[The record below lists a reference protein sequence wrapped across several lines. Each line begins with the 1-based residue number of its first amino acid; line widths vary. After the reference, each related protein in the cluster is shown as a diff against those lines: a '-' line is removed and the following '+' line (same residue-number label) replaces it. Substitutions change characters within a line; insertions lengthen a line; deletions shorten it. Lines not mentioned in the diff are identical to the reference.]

1 MIHEAMRTA
10 TRILGIALI
19 LLLAGGSRPA
29 QQARPAANFT
39 YGGNAAQ
46 VPAELIDNLVFLPVR
61 VNNSQPSLFQ
71 LDSSAA
77 RSSIDPARAAE
88 IGLAELKPAM
98 LNLSG
103 LDVTLGAL
111 AEAPK
116 KEASARVGRPFEGT
130 LGGDFFSDLVVEI
143 DYARQTVRFYD
154 PGAYNYSGHGKSLP
168 LTMAGGVPQI
178 PAKFSVSG
186 ERPHEGSFI
195 VDTALES
202 PVVISDRYAGSH
214 HVFST
219 HAKTLPAW
227 DPAAGGERSAVVGRL
242 KGFHLGPYVA
252 ENVLAVFSPADLVGT
267 GDAHA
272 AGVIGA
278 GMLRRFVATF
288 DFPHH
293 QLILEPNV
301 HFGETDQEDK
311 SGLGIVA
318 KGPGLKTFEIVQ
330 VLSGSPGAEAGI
342 QKGDV
347 IAGIDEDAAA
357 DLSLSAVRNWFRQV
371 GHRYKLELER
381 EGKTLE
387 VALQMRRL
395 I

>member
-1 MIHEAMRTA
+1 MIRGAIEIASK
-10 TRILGIALI
+10 ICGIALI
-19 LLLAGGSRPA
+19 LPLAGASRPA
-29 QQARPAANFT
+29 QQQPPAAHFA

-46 VPAELIDNLVFLPVR
+46 VPAEMIDNLVFLPVR
-61 VNNSQPSLFQ
+61 VNNSQPALFQ

-88 IGLAELKPAM
+88 IGLAELRPAM

-111 AEAPK
+111 ATAAK
-116 KEASARVGRPFEGT
+116 KEGSAQVGRPFEGT

-154 PGAYNYSGHGKSLP
+154 PGTYNYSGHGKSIP
-168 LTMAGGVPQI
+168 LTVAGGLPQI
-178 PAKFSVSG
+178 PAKFSVTG
-186 ERPHEGSFI
+186 ERPHEGKFI
-195 VDTALES
+195 VDTALEA
-202 PVVISDRYAGSH
+202 PVVISDRFAGSH

-219 HAKTLPAW
+219 RAKTLPAW
-227 DPAAGGERSAVVGRL
+227 DPAAGGEQSAVVGRL
-242 KGFHLGPYVA
+242 KGFHLGPYAA
-252 ENVLAVFSPADLVGT
+252 EGALAVFSADLIGT
-267 GDAHA
+267 GDAPA

-278 GMLRRFVATF
+278 GMLRRFIVTF

-357 DLSLSAVRNWFRQV
+357 DLSLSAVRNLFRQV
-371 GHRYKLELER
+371 GHKYKLQLER
-381 EGKTLE
+381 DGKTLE
-387 VALQMRRL
+387 LTLQMRRL